1 MPSSTG
7 IDTNL
12 DRESVLIKRTS
23 APDTVSDAVDM
34 AVLTS
39 FEEAQG
45 EGEPDLVVE
54 LIDLYLEDTPD
65 RVAAIREALAKTD
78 GKSLGRA
85 AHCLKGSSASLGA
98 RQMAVLC
105 EELEL
110 IAHDFSFQAVEVVVA
125 GLEREFELVR
135 QTLLAERQRRHG

>member
-12 DRESVLIKRTS
+12 DRKSVLIMRTS

-54 LIDLYLEDTPD
+54 LIDLYLEDTPH

-78 GKSLGRA
+78 GQSLERA

-98 RQMAVLC
+98 GQVAVLC
-105 EELEL
+105 EELEQ
-110 IAHDFSFQAVEVVVA
+110 IARDFSFQAVEVVVTR
-125 GLEREFELVR
+125 LEHEFERVR
-135 QTLLAERQRRHG
+135 QTFLAERQRRLG

>member
-7 IDTNL
+7 VDTNL

-54 LIDLYLEDTPD
+54 LIDLYLEDTPH
-65 RVAAIREALAKTD
+65 RVAAMREAMAKTD
-78 GKSLGRA
+78 GQSLERA

-98 RQMAVLC
+98 GQVAVLC
-105 EELEL
+105 EELEQ
-110 IAHDFSFQAVEVVVA
+110 IARDFSFQAVEVVVTR
-125 GLEREFELVR
+125 LEHEFERVR
-135 QTLLAERQRRHG
+135 QTFLAERQRRLG

>member
-12 DRESVLIKRTS
+12 DRESVLIRRTS

-54 LIDLYLEDTPD
+54 LIDLYLEDTPH

-78 GKSLGRA
+78 GQSLERA

-98 RQMAVLC
+98 GQVAVLC

-110 IAHDFSFQAVEVVVA
+110 IARNFSLQAVEVVVTR
-125 GLEREFELVR
+125 LEHEFERVR
-135 QTLLAERQRRHG
+135 QTFLAERQRRLG

>member
-7 IDTNL
+7 IDTNA
-12 DRESVLIKRTS
+12 DQESVLLKRTS
-23 APDTVSDAVDM
+23 APDTLSGAVDM

-54 LIDLYLEDTPD
+54 LIDLYLEDAPH

-78 GKSLGRA
+78 GQSLERA
-85 AHCLKGSSASLGA
+85 AHGLKGSSASLGA
-98 RQMAVLC
+98 GQVAVLC

-110 IAHDFSFQAVEVVVA
+110 IAHDFSFQAVAVVVTR
-125 GLEREFELVR
+125 LEREFERVR
-135 QTLLAERQRRHG
+135 QTFLAERQRRLG

>member
-54 LIDLYLEDTPD
+54 LIDLYLEDTPH
-65 RVAAIREALAKTD
+65 RVAAMREAMAKTD
-78 GKSLGRA
+78 GQSLERA

-98 RQMAVLC
+98 GQVAVLC
-105 EELEL
+105 EELEQ
-110 IAHDFSFQAVEVVVA
+110 IARDFSLQAVEVVVTR
-125 GLEREFELVR
+125 LEHEFERVR
-135 QTLLAERQRRHG
+135 QTFLAERQRRLG

>member
-1 MPSSTG
+1 MPSSNG
-7 IDTNL
+7 IDINAE
-12 DRESVLIKRTS
+12 RESVLLKRTN
-23 APDTVSDAVDM
+23 APDAVSDAVDM
-34 AVLTS
+34 AMLTS

-65 RVAAIREALAKTD
+65 RVAAIREALAETD
-78 GKSLGRA
+78 GQSLGRA

-98 RQMAVLC
+98 RQVAVLC

-110 IAHDFSFQAVEVVVA
+110 IAHDCSFQAVEVVVA
-125 GLEREFELVR
+125 RLEREFERVR
-135 QTLLAERQRRHG
+135 QTLLAERQRRRG

>member
-1 MPSSTG
+1 
-7 IDTNL
+7 
-12 DRESVLIKRTS
+12 
-23 APDTVSDAVDM
+23 M

-54 LIDLYLEDTPD
+54 LIDLYLEDTPH

-78 GKSLGRA
+78 GQSLERA

-98 RQMAVLC
+98 GQVAVLC

-110 IAHDFSFQAVEVVVA
+110 IARDFSLQAVEVVVTR
-125 GLEREFELVR
+125 LEHEFERVR
-135 QTLLAERQRRHG
+135 QTFLAERQRRRG